1 MFGSYVDRIYPIEL
15 EIKDSTD
22 TDRSA
27 LYLDLHL
34 DIDNEGWLRKKL
46 YDKRD
51 DFNIPIVKF
60 PFICSNILE
69 TPAYGIYTSVSDPIF
84 KGLYF
89 FFFEHTVK

>member
-1 MFGSYVDRIYPIEL
+1 MFNATFNN
-15 EIKDSTD
+15 EIDS
-22 TDRSA
+22 
-27 LYLDLHL
+27 
-34 DIDNEGWLRKKL
+34 EGRLRKKL

-84 KGLYF
+84 KSLYF